1 VACSHAAPLDPESL
15 EKPITMKLLDASMTN
30 AVAAVAKFG
39 EIDIVA
45 TPKPADGIF
54 MFLENQTLRTVLD
67 GLARASGT
75 SWSIVEGV
83 VVFRKSAQDTKPE
96 SPKPVEVLTP
106 EQGMAELIAS
116 LDALQLSRLADGFP
130 LFYAELIPYQQDLL
144 RGILSPP
151 TIGVTDSGDVVRDV
165 PAPEEVGISLFTM
178 PYLLIS
184 DPEVE
189 KPISLRLDTTP
200 YVNLKRAEK

>member
-1 VACSHAAPLDPESL
+1 
-15 EKPITMKLLDASMTN
+15 MTN

-39 EIDIVA
+39 EIDVVA
-45 TPKPADGIF
+45 APEPAGGISL
-54 MFLENQTLRTVLD
+54 FLKDQTLRTVLD

-83 VVFRKSAQDTKPE
+83 VVFRKSAEDTTPE

-116 LDALQLSRLADGFP
+116 LDDLQLSRLADGFP
-130 LFYAELIPYQQDLL
+130 LVYAELIPYQQDLL
-144 RGILSPP
+144 TGILSPP
-151 TIGVTDSGDVVRDV
+151 TIGVTESGDVVREL
-165 PAPEEVGISLFTM
+165 PAPEEVGVSFFTM

-184 DPEVE
+184 DPDLSR
-189 KPISLRLDTTP
+189 PISLRLDTTP